1 MALDRS
7 DDDFDDFDR
16 PERHVPG
23 GDVPARRPEPP
34 ESRSREEYYEA
45 LRVASAGKAADEGGE
60 GPVRNVRGGIRLMP
74 RTGRRPR
81 TSASPRNGPPTYS
94 TASRAV
100 AAGIAMAREFPARP
114 SSRRAGTTR
123 RSLTLW
129 STSRGDLT
137 CRPSIK
143 NRMTD
148 GWCAGHETM

>member
-100 AAGIAMAREFPARP
+100 AAATGTESANRARP
-114 SSRRAGTTR
+114 SSRPAGTDR
-123 RSLTLW
+123 KSVV
-129 STSRGDLT
+129 
-137 CRPSIK
+137 
-143 NRMTD
+143 
-148 GWCAGHETM
+148 